1 MVVLALHWPWTII
14 YQARVSGQ
22 SITLLLHLFAPGW
35 RLATWVLCPR
45 HSYHYHHQLESILFV
60 TKKWLRIWSNEII
73 FCQMIS
79 SMNLHGMTQEK
90 FTHNVTPLLLYAV
103 SLSLSLS
110 LRILLAH
117 QLSGNE
123 ANLFVLYSQL
133 MMIIWWCPES
143 WVNSC
148 TVCAKNCIE

>member
-110 LRILLAH
+110 QNFACTSTFRKWG
-117 QLSGNE
+117 Q
-123 ANLFVLYSQL
+123 FVCSVFPTYDDN
-133 MMIIWWCPES
+133 MMMPGIMGQ
-143 WVNSC
+143 
-148 TVCAKNCIE
+148 